1 MTPGEAYNKCIKE
14 NKRMLDLEDIISID
28 PEHSYLY
35 AYNIIKES
43 WEKGEKSYDKTRSI
57 R

>member
-1 MTPGEAYNKCIKE
+1 MTPQKAYLKSIKE